1 MASNMSAA
9 QKKKLLDKV
18 MGDINKKAGRTV
30 IGTVNNPD
38 MADLVRIDTLPTPS
52 IELNVALG
60 GGLPRGKIVEL
71 MGENSSGKTSLAI
84 ETMALDM
91 KENPDSIW
99 AWYETEGSVDLDYMN
114 QFEGFDASRLVVWH
128 MEDEGAEKG
137 LDFLEAMLRTGQF
150 TGVVIN
156 SVAGL
161 TPAREMESE
170 MAKQDIALQA
180 RMMSKLMRKVTA
192 VASKSKTLMLFINQF
207 RSNVGGYGN
216 PDVSTGGRALS
227 FYATQRIAMRKVK
240 VEKAD
245 GITEEE
251 GIKVSCRIS
260 KNRISRDNPYK
271 AAKYIALFGK
281 GIDRIRGLAEMAVDN
296 EVVEQSGSWLYYP
309 NKSSIATLPD
319 GNLAKW
325 QSFAKFLD
333 YIKENPDFFLE
344 IKDILENKSKSG
356 AVKVNYLDE
365 EEVNEIKQQD
375 ASIESDE
382 DINIEDEQD

>member
-1 MASNMSAA
+1 MSSNMSAA

-38 MADLVRIDTLPTPS
+38 MADLVKIDILPTPS
-52 IELNVALG
+52 IELNIALG
-60 GGLPRGKIVEL
+60 GGLARGKIVEL

-91 KENPDSIW
+91 KENPDSVW
-99 AWYETEGSVDLDYMN
+99 AWYETEGSCDLDYMT
-114 QFEGFDASRLVVWH
+114 QFNGFDPSRLVIWH

-150 TGVVIN
+150 TGVVVN

-161 TPAREMESE
+161 TPKREMESE
-170 MAKQDIALQA
+170 MEKQDIALVA

-192 VASKSKTLMLFINQF
+192 VASKAKTTMIFINQF
-207 RSNVGGYGN
+207 RSNIGGYGN
-216 PDVSTGGRALS
+216 PDTTSGGRALS

-245 GITEEE
+245 GISEEE
-251 GIKVSCRIS
+251 GIKVSCRIG
-260 KNRISRDNPYK
+260 KNRIARDNPYK

-281 GIDRIRGLAEMAVDN
+281 GIDRVRGLAEMAVDN
-296 EVVEQSGSWLYYP
+296 EAVEQSGSWLYYP
-309 NKSSIATLPD
+309 NKANPITLPD
-319 GNLAKW
+319 GTPAKW

-333 YIKENPDFFLE
+333 YVKDNPDFFE
-344 IKDILENKSKSG
+344 EVKSVLENKLKSG
-356 AVKVNYLDE
+356 ALKVNYLDE
-365 EEVNEIKQQD
+365 DEVNEIKQQD
-375 ASIESDE
+375 ASIESDN